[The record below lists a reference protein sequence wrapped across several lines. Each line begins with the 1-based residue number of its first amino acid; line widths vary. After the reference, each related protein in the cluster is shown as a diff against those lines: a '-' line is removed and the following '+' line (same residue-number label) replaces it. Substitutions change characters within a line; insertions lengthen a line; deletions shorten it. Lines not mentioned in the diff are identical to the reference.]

1 MPGADAARRE
11 RIPVRVMPDHD
22 SLAAEVAG
30 RIADLIRERSRQG
43 RRAVLGLATGSTP
56 VGVYRELVRLRR
68 EEGLDFS
75 GVVTFNLDEY
85 FPMQPGSVHSYH
97 RYMRENFFDFVN
109 VPPENRHIPRGD
121 LPEEEVE
128 AHCLDY
134 ERRIR
139 EAGGIDLQILG
150 IGRTGHIGFNEPGS
164 GRGSRTRNLYL
175 DAVTRSDAAGDFF
188 GKENVPHRAITMGVA
203 TILEAREVVLLATG
217 EHKSGIVRRAV
228 EGEVHADVAAT
239 FLQRHPHATVYLDP
253 AAAADLTRIRT
264 PWLVGDTEW
273 TPHWEVEAVVWLSR
287 RTEKPILHLATDDY
301 REHRLGSLVSRH
313 GSAEPL
319 NGQVFNALI
328 SKIRGKSRLP
338 RGRNMLVFSP
348 HPDDDVISMGGLL
361 GKLVENGN
369 RVTVAYMTS
378 GNIAV
383 FDHEIRRCLDFMRRT
398 ADVIRLGDRKALE
411 GVLRRVEEKL
421 ARKEPG
427 EEDPVVVQDLKRVI
441 RESEA
446 VAGIQVLGLPG
457 DRARFLNLPFYR
469 TGTVR
474 KNPVTEADVEIVAGV
489 LEEVRPSMI
498 FAAGD
503 LSDPHGTHRMCLDAV
518 ERALERYVGEPP
530 WLWLYRGAWQEWSVN
545 EATVLV
551 PLSEREL
558 RGKVQAIFRHESQ
571 KDSAPF
577 PGPDAREFWQ
587 RVVERNRGTADFLRS
602 LGLPAY
608 RAMEAYLTLRR
619 GRRVEARD
627 IPTGTSARN
636 EISGRRSEAAP
647 RGSGP
652 SRDAEPVPPRKRR
665 VGVDPFRER
674 G

>member
-1 MPGADAARRE
+1 MSETHSARRE
-11 RIPVRVMPDHD
+11 RIPVRIMPDHD

-30 RIADLIRERSRQG
+30 RVAELIRERSRGG
-43 RRAVLGLATGSTP
+43 RHAVLGLATGSTP
-56 VGVYRELVRLRR
+56 VGVYRELIRLHR

-75 GVVTFNLDEY
+75 NVVAFNLDEY
-85 FPMQPGSVHSYH
+85 FPMRPGSVHSYH
-97 RYMRENFFDFVN
+97 RYMRENLFDFVN
-109 VPPENRHIPRGD
+109 IPLENRHIPRGD
-121 LPEEEVE
+121 LCETDLE

-139 EAGGIDLQILG
+139 DAGGIDLQILG
-150 IGRTGHIGFNEPGS
+150 IGRSGHIGFNEPGS
-164 GRGSRTRNLYL
+164 RRESRTRCLYL
-175 DAVTRSDAAGDFF
+175 DAVTRADATADFF
-188 GKENVPHRAITMGVA
+188 GEENVPSRAITMGVA
-203 TILEAREVVLLATG
+203 TILEAREVILLATG
-217 EHKSGIVRRAV
+217 EHKADIVRRAV

-239 FLQRHPHATVYLDP
+239 FLQQHPHATVYLDP
-253 AAAADLTRIRT
+253 PAAAELTRIRT
-264 PWLVGDTEW
+264 PWLVGDVEW
-273 TPHWEVEAVVWLSR
+273 TPQREVEAVVWLSR
-287 RTEKPILHLATDDY
+287 RSGKPILHLATDDY
-301 REHRLGSLVSRH
+301 REHHLGSLVSRH

-338 RGRNMLVFSP
+338 RGQRMLVFSP

-361 GKLVENGN
+361 RKLAENGN

-383 FDHEIRRCLDFMRRT
+383 FDHEIRRYLDFMRRT
-398 ADVIRLGDRKALE
+398 AGVIRLGDRRTL
-411 GVLRRVEEKL
+411 GSVIHRVEEEL

-427 EEDPVVVQDLKRVI
+427 EGDPLVVQNLKRVI

-446 VAGIQVLGLPG
+446 VAGIQALGLSG
-457 DRARFLNLPFYR
+457 ECACFLDLPFYQ
-469 TGTVR
+469 TGKVR
-474 KNPVTEADVEIVAGV
+474 KNPITESDVGIVATL
-489 LEEVRPSMI
+489 LEEVRPSMV

-503 LSDPHGTHRMCLDAV
+503 LSDPHGTHRMCLEAV
-518 ERALERYVGEPP
+518 ERALERYSGAAP

-551 PLSEREL
+551 PLSEGEL

-587 RVVERNRGTADFLRS
+587 RVVDRNRGTADFLRS

-619 GRRVEARD
+619 GHRVEAHE
-627 IPTGTSARN
+627 IPTASLAEGVVPPG
-636 EISGRRSEAAP
+636 EPRRHLSTAG
-647 RGSGP
+647 RGSAAMG
-652 SRDAEPVPPRKRR
+652 SEPAGNP
-665 VGVDPFRER
+665 
-674 G
+674 

>member
-1 MPGADAARRE
+1 MPGAGLARRE
-11 RIPVRVMPDHD
+11 RIPVRIMPDHD

-30 RIADLIRERSRQG
+30 RIAVLIRERSREG
-43 RRAVLGLATGSTP
+43 RHAVLGLATGSTP
-56 VGVYRELVRLRR
+56 VGVYRELIRLHR

-75 GVVTFNLDEY
+75 NVVAFNLDEY
-85 FPMQPGSVHSYH
+85 FPMRPGSVHSYH
-97 RYMRENFFDFVN
+97 RYMRENLFDFVN
-109 VPPENRHIPRGD
+109 IPLENRHIPRGD
-121 LPEEEVE
+121 LSETEVE

-134 ERRIR
+134 ERRIH

-150 IGRTGHIGFNEPGS
+150 IGRSGHIGFNEPGS
-164 GRGSRTRNLYL
+164 RRESRTRCLYL
-175 DAVTRSDAAGDFF
+175 DVVTRSDAAADFF
-188 GKENVPHRAITMGVA
+188 GEENVPSRAITMGVE
-203 TILEAREVVLLATG
+203 TILEAREVILLATG
-217 EHKSGIVRRAV
+217 EHKAEIVRRAV

-239 FLQRHPHATVYLDP
+239 FLQQHPHATVYLDP
-253 AAAADLTRIRT
+253 PAAGELTRIRT
-264 PWLVGDTEW
+264 PWLVSDVEW
-273 TPHWEVEAVVWLSR
+273 TPHREVEAVVWLSR
-287 RTEKPILHLATDDY
+287 RSGKPILHLSTDDY
-301 REHRLGSLVSRH
+301 REHHLGSLVSRH

-319 NGQVFNALI
+319 NGEVFNALI

-338 RGRNMLVFSP
+338 RGQRMLVFSP

-361 GKLVENGN
+361 RKLAENGN

-383 FDHEIRRCLDFMRRT
+383 FDHEIRRYLDFMRRT
-398 ADVIRLGDRKALE
+398 AGVIELGDREAL
-411 GVLRRVEEKL
+411 GNLLHRVEREL

-427 EEDPVVVQDLKRVI
+427 EGDPVVVQDLKRVI

-446 VAGIQVLGLPG
+446 VAGIQALGLSS
-457 DRARFLNLPFYR
+457 DCARFLNLPFYQ

-474 KNPVTEADVEIVAGV
+474 KNPITPADVAIVAAL
-489 LEEVRPSMI
+489 LEEVRPSMV

-503 LSDPHGTHRMCLDAV
+503 LSDPHGTHRMCLETV
-518 ERALERYVGEPP
+518 ERALERYTGEAP

-551 PLSEREL
+551 PLSEGEL

-587 RVVERNRGTADFLRS
+587 RVVDRNRGTADFLRS

-619 GRRVEARD
+619 GHRVEAHE
-627 IPTGTSARN
+627 IPTASLADDMVLAGKSRRHLPDAARRGAAPESEPARN
-636 EISGRRSEAAP
+636 P
-647 RGSGP
+647 
-652 SRDAEPVPPRKRR
+652 
-665 VGVDPFRER
+665 
-674 G
+674 

>member
-1 MPGADAARRE
+1 MSETHSARRE
-11 RIPVRVMPDHD
+11 RIPVRIMPDHD

-30 RIADLIRERSRQG
+30 RVAELIRERSRGG
-43 RRAVLGLATGSTP
+43 RHAVLGLATGSTP
-56 VGVYRELVRLRR
+56 VGVYRELIRLHR

-75 GVVTFNLDEY
+75 NVVAFNLDEY
-85 FPMQPGSVHSYH
+85 FPMRPGSVHSYH
-97 RYMRENFFDFVN
+97 RYMRENLFDFVN
-109 VPPENRHIPRGD
+109 IPLENRHIPRGD
-121 LPEEEVE
+121 LCETDLE

-139 EAGGIDLQILG
+139 DAGGIDLQILG
-150 IGRTGHIGFNEPGS
+150 IGRSGHIGFNEPGS
-164 GRGSRTRNLYL
+164 RRESRTRCLYL
-175 DAVTRSDAAGDFF
+175 DAVTRSDATADFF
-188 GKENVPHRAITMGVA
+188 GEENVPSRAITMGVA
-203 TILEAREVVLLATG
+203 TILEAREVILLATG
-217 EHKSGIVRRAV
+217 EHKADIVRRAV

-239 FLQRHPHATVYLDP
+239 FLQQHPHATVYLDP
-253 AAAADLTRIRT
+253 PAAAELTRIRT
-264 PWLVGDTEW
+264 PWLVGDVEW
-273 TPHWEVEAVVWLSR
+273 TPQREVEAVVWLSR
-287 RTEKPILHLATDDY
+287 RSGKPILHLATDDY
-301 REHRLGSLVSRH
+301 REHHLGSLVSRH

-338 RGRNMLVFSP
+338 RGQRMLVFSP

-361 GKLVENGN
+361 RKLAENGN

-383 FDHEIRRCLDFMRRT
+383 FDHEIRRYLDFMRRT
-398 ADVIRLGDRKALE
+398 AGVIRLGDRRTL
-411 GVLRRVEEKL
+411 GSVIHRVEEEL

-427 EEDPVVVQDLKRVI
+427 EGDPVVVQNLKRVI

-446 VAGIQVLGLPG
+446 VAGIQALGLSG
-457 DRARFLNLPFYR
+457 ECACFLDLPFYQ
-469 TGTVR
+469 TGKVR
-474 KNPVTEADVEIVAGV
+474 KNPITESDVEIVATL
-489 LEEVRPSMI
+489 LEEVRPSMV

-503 LSDPHGTHRMCLDAV
+503 LSDPHGTHRMCLEAV
-518 ERALERYVGEPP
+518 ERALERYSGAAP

-551 PLSEREL
+551 PLSEGEL

-587 RVVERNRGTADFLRS
+587 RVVDRNRGTADFLRS

-619 GRRVEARD
+619 GHRVEAHE
-627 IPTGTSARN
+627 IPTASLAEGVVPPGEPRRHLSAA
-636 EISGRRSEAAP
+636 G
-647 RGSGP
+647 RGSAAMG
-652 SRDAEPVPPRKRR
+652 SEPAGNP
-665 VGVDPFRER
+665 
-674 G
+674 